1 MWVIQQQAKSSGIN
15 AVPGEGPIIK
25 GQVKLEDAIH
35 AQDNPGPSDI
45 EHAAFVTAGAACS

>member
-1 MWVIQQQAKSSGIN
+1 MIQQQAKSSGIN